1 MLCALTANVVIAI
14 PSMALTVLFEEI
26 ANDIQLSLVQ
36 VGLVWGV
43 SSLTG
48 LLFGLLGGVLGDR
61 IGPRRLL
68 VLSCV
73 MIGVMGGSRGL
84 ATDFYTFMATS
95 FLLGLFLPG
104 AGVSLH
110 KIASEWFT
118 SAQLGLA
125 NGIISTG
132 FASGYLLGAAAAASL
147 LSPWLG
153 GWRNVFFFL
162 GGLTLFIAA
171 LWFWAYPGI
180 NHQTDGSAS
189 LLAQL
194 PRVMK
199 NRNVWLIA
207 LGKLGFW
214 GCIRGFSGYLP
225 LFLRAQGWAPNL
237 ADQTLALFFTL
248 SLFGAIPIPALSD
261 RIGRRKPFLL
271 VANLMIGLSVWLMA
285 SGSTVWVFV
294 AVATSGIW
302 FDAVMGIS
310 ITTVADTKGIG
321 PALAG
326 TAVGFLFAV
335 QEVGGILSPPIG
347 NRLALI
353 NPAYAFFFWGALALI
368 GMIFF
373 ALYRQE

>member
-1 MLCALTANVVIAI
+1 MLPIRDRNPSGLTPYVTWGLIVINVAVFLSYWPLGTDESVNAVFRQWGMV
-14 PSMALTVLFEEI
+14 PSR
-26 ANDIQLSLVQ
+26 LSAGQ
-36 VGLVWGV
+36 GLVTMG
-43 SSLTG
+43 T
-48 LLFGLLGGVLGDR
+48 LG
-61 IGPRRLL
+61 
-68 VLSCV
+68 
-73 MIGVMGGSRGL
+73 
-84 ATDFYTFMATS
+84 
-95 FLLGLFLPG
+95 
-104 AGVSLH
+104 
-110 KIASEWFT
+110 
-118 SAQLGLA
+118 
-125 NGIISTG
+125 
-132 FASGYLLGAAAAASL
+132 
-147 LSPWLG
+147 
-153 GWRNVFFFL
+153 
-162 GGLTLFIAA
+162 
-171 LWFWAYPGI
+171 
-180 NHQTDGSAS
+180 
-189 LLAQL
+189 
-194 PRVMK
+194 
-199 NRNVWLIA
+199 
-207 LGKLGFW
+207 
-214 GCIRGFSGYLP
+214 
-225 LFLRAQGWAPNL
+225 
-237 ADQTLALFFTL
+237 
-248 SLFGAIPIPALSD
+248 D

>member
-1 MLCALTANVVIAI
+1 
-14 PSMALTVLFEEI
+14 MALTVLFEEI
-26 ANDIQLSLVQ
+26 AADINLSLVQ

-48 LLFGLLGGVLGDR
+48 LLFGMMGGLLGDR

-73 MIGVMGGSRGL
+73 MIGVLGGLRGL
-84 ATDFYTFMATS
+84 AIDFYSFIGSS
-95 FLLGLFLPG
+95 FLLGFFLPG

-162 GGLTLFIAA
+162 GALALLVAA
-171 LWFWAYPGI
+171 IWYLAYPRI
-180 NHQTDGSAS
+180 SHQIEGGAS
-189 LLAQL
+189 LFTHL
-194 PRVMK
+194 PKVVT
-199 NRNVWLIA
+199 NRNVWLVA

-225 LFLRAQGWAPNL
+225 LFLRSKGWDPNL
-237 ADQTLALFFTL
+237 ADQALALFFTL
-248 SLFGAIPIPALSD
+248 SLLGAIPIPALSD

-285 SGSTVWVFV
+285 TGSPLWVFL

-302 FDAVMGIS
+302 FDAIMGIS

-335 QEVGGILSPPIG
+335 QEIGGILSPPIG